1 MQSKLP
7 KVIIGIFFLLIVVLV
22 HIVDI
27 HCAQGKNN
35 SSKNGQIMN
44 KKEAKII
51 LWDHKKNIFLNQYPF
66 AKKIQRKCESI
77 FEGADSTY
85 KLSIGKG
92 LIKKLK
98 EKEVS
103 IEIIYTIP
111 VVFYPLYWQ
120 TRTKPKKVHIL
131 RLLIPITGRFSE
143 PPTIFY
149 GTQQDKLTDGNPL
162 EYGAFNNL
170 INNYAKEEIHYIKQM
185 LKTNLNL
192 NL

>member
-1 MQSKLP
+1 MQRIVYFEPLFREYGKALDDMLNW
-7 KVIIGIFFLLIVVLV
+7 IIDSLENAPDEVRE
-22 HIVDI
+22 
-27 HCAQGKNN
+27 
-35 SSKNGQIMN
+35 QI
-44 KKEAKII
+44 
-51 LWDHKKNIFLNQYPF
+51 LQ
-66 AKKIQRKCESI
+66 
-77 FEGADSTY
+77 
-85 KLSIGKG
+85 
-92 LIKKLK
+92 KLK